1 LNSMR
6 KGCSGSRT
14 SSNFDLGS
22 RQGSS
27 MVLAGYLGSTASSPE
42 GQWANVAQPD
52 LSSSLNVPNPHRNF
66 LKSVTPKFLSLSPQ
80 RFRLNAA
87 SRSYSRLPQTPP
99 KFSTCLSLRSNY
111 WQTVRYSP
119 ENDILTATH
128 IHSYRLPIVKF
139 YTVKRPLCLAED
151 EAVAGDVVVA
161 VMAPISN
168 MMMKSSQS
176 CPLRQS
182 QNPCFRYTKNGR
194 RCGSSSDIS
203 ALGFPSDNS
212 QTSVPFRTCVGKRI
226 STLPRS
232 HARRASLYSARCQQS
247 YGPGWES
254 Q

>member
-6 KGCSGSRT
+6 KGCSGSAHHPILTWDHGRGVRWSSQDT
-14 SSNFDLGS
+14 SAQRPAALKGS
-22 RQGSS
+22 G
-27 MVLAGYLGSTASSPE
+27 P
-42 GQWANVAQPD
+42 NVAQPD

-80 RFRLNAA
+80 RSRLNAA

-99 KFSTCLSLRSNY
+99 KFSTCLSVRSNY

-119 ENDILTATH
+119 KNDILTATH

-139 YTVKRPLCLAED
+139 YTVKRQLCLAED

-182 QNPCFRYTKNGR
+182 QNPCFRYTKNG
-194 RCGSSSDIS
+194 
-203 ALGFPSDNS
+203 
-212 QTSVPFRTCVGKRI
+212 
-226 STLPRS
+226 
-232 HARRASLYSARCQQS
+232 
-247 YGPGWES
+247 
-254 Q
+254 